1 MNFMSHSNERDLQL
15 LRKFF
20 LSLVAE
26 GSPLIT
32 KPINDLF
39 LQIDCE
45 VGELRIYD
53 DQDELIA
60 HQEVFSWAETG
71 SSGDPTR
78 EAIETLR
85 ELVTRLEQKGFW
97 SKELFAR
104 PFSVELVRPDFS
116 LIEVLLF
123 LDEDLFNLS
132 KPLMDD
138 LDEELG
144 KFMDSLLGE
153 EK

>member
-1 MNFMSHSNERDLQL
+1 MNIMSHSNERDLQL

-20 LSLVAE
+20 LSLVTE
-26 GSPLIT
+26 GSALIT

-71 SSGDPTR
+71 SSEDPTH

>member
-1 MNFMSHSNERDLQL
+1 MSHSNERDLQL

-71 SSGDPTR
+71 SREDPPR

>member
-1 MNFMSHSNERDLQL
+1 MSHSNERDLQL
-15 LRKFF
+15 LRKFL

-71 SSGDPTR
+71 SSEDPTR

-85 ELVTRLEQKGFW
+85 ELVTRLEQKGVW